1 MFGYF
6 SYYADPTWII
16 ILPALILTLWAQ
28 FKVNS
33 TFNKYSGVRSMRGMT
48 GADVARRILD
58 LNGLRDVQVVHT
70 PGNLTD
76 HYDPRTN
83 VVRLSDS
90 VYGSSSVAAIGVA
103 AHEVGHA
110 VQHATGYAPIKA
122 RNAIVPVVNLCS
134 SLAVPLFIMGLIFSS
149 TTFLMDIGI
158 WLFAASV
165 LFHVITLPVEINASR
180 RAIATLDSNYI
191 LEGEE
196 IKGAKRVLSAA
207 AMTYVASA
215 AMAVLQLLR
224 LILVRNRRD

>member
-1 MFGYF
+1 MFGYL

-33 TFNKYSGVRSMRGMT
+33 TFNKYLEVRSRRGMT
-48 GADVARRILD
+48 GADVARKILD
-58 LNGLRDVQVVHT
+58 LNGLRNVQVVHT

-76 HYDPRTN
+76 HYDPRSN

-110 VQHATGYAPIKA
+110 VQHAVGYAPIKA
-122 RNAIVPVVNLCS
+122 RNAIVPVVNVCS
-134 SLAVPLFIMGLIFSS
+134 TLAVPLFIMGLVFGA
-149 TTFLMDIGI
+149 FPVLMDIGI

-165 LFHVITLPVEINASR
+165 LFHIITLPVEINASR
-180 RAIATLDSNYI
+180 RAVATLDSNYI
-191 LEGEE
+191 LEGDE

-207 AMTYVASA
+207 AMTYIASA